1 MLALRLPFWLQQA
14 EMESWYQLQWFRS
27 SSHQEI
33 TQHRFVERFGLLPAS
48 NFEGLGVLPCLV
60 TYLHPSSND
69 REAWLISP
77 FAVYGMGQGRRDGN
91 HVGHKPGCLHP
102 TVFQRCLASTGRW
115 FSCRR
120 PSSWPCRT
128 GQGQSESRFCNGI
141 FQPLLQIVWTNSSSL
156 PSFKGLNKIKR
167 ADPQIESLLM
177 RLHKRLWIVSV
188 VERCGIY
195 HAISI
200 LFSSHACARRF
211 LV

>member
-1 MLALRLPFWLQQA
+1 MVASTSQRFSIRKGSEHSVSQH
-14 EMESWYQLQWFRS
+14 SWVISASQTYWETFRS
-27 SSHQEI
+27 SKNAE
-33 TQHRFVERFGLLPAS
+33 LLYSA
-48 NFEGLGVLPCLV
+48 
-60 TYLHPSSND
+60 LHPPSND

-102 TVFQRCLASTGRW
+102 TVFQRCLASTGLW
-115 FSCRR
+115 FSCHH
-120 PSSWPCRT
+120 PSSWPCHT
-128 GQGQSESRFCNGI
+128 GQGQRESRFCIGN

-200 LFSSHACARRF
+200 LFSSHTCARRF
-211 LV
+211 LG